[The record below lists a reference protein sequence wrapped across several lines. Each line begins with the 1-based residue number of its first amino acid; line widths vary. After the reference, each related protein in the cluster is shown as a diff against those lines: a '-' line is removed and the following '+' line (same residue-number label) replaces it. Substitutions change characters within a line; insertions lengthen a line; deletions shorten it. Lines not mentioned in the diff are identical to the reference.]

1 MTIIAIFIGTSV
13 GAMASAPV
21 ANKLLERQVTS
32 LKTQQDSQNQNF
44 GRPSANS
51 QGGANLQGG
60 TNFQGGMNIGGE
72 QQSNSQISYIKTI
85 SASTDFKVVMQL
97 VGLGLILTIISS
109 CASVGF
115 ILRYEPLKILSN
127 RN

>member
-1 MTIIAIFIGTSV
+1 MSDNLLSNINSPIDLRLLNEAQLPLLAQELRDFIINVVAVKKGHLGASLGVVELTIALHYVFDT
-13 GAMASAPV
+13 P
-21 ANKLLERQVTS
+21 NDLLGV
-32 LKTQQDSQNQNF
+32 
-44 GRPSANS
+44 
-51 QGGANLQGG
+51 
-60 TNFQGGMNIGGE
+60 
-72 QQSNSQISYIKTI
+72 SYIKTI